1 MVSRGGP
8 EQRPFPLGRKLSS
21 AGTFFRYAARQKIGD
36 RIGQA
41 GTLFTGAPLFLTH
54 EPDLPE
60 DRLATY
66 EGAWVVR
73 DVNGRIFNRFTAEDK
88 ARDWARPKGI
98 TLRDGTKIFTAEQKA
113 AMAGTPVEAQAAAAT
128 PTPAP
133 SMATASEAPV
143 TPRPRVE
150 PVGAVPAQIKIA
162 SADIYIDKS
171 SVVGDRRPIERGH
184 RGVER
189 RRPSARRL
197 LT

>member
-1 MVSRGGP
+1 MVSRGSP

-21 AGTFFRYAARQKIGD
+21 AGSFFRYAARQKIGD

-41 GTLFTGAPLFLTH
+41 GTLLTGAPLFLTH

-60 DRLATY
+60 DRLSTY

-98 TLRDGTKIFTAEQKA
+98 TLRDGSKIFTRDQKA
-113 AMAGTPVEAQAAAAT
+113 AMVATPVEAQAAAAT
-128 PTPAP
+128 PMPTP
-133 SMATASEAPV
+133 STVTASEPPI
-143 TPRPRVE
+143 TPRPKVE
-150 PVGAVPAQIKIA
+150 PVGIEAQIHIA
-162 SADIYIDKS
+162 NADIFIDKS
-171 SVVGDRRPIERGH
+171 SVMGNRRPIERGH
-184 RGVER
+184 RGIER

-197 LT
+197 LS

>member
-21 AGTFFRYAARQKIGD
+21 ASSFFRYAARQKIGD

-41 GTLFTGAPLFLTH
+41 GTLLTGAPLFLTH

-60 DRLATY
+60 DRLSTY

-98 TLRDGTKIFTAEQKA
+98 TLRDGSKIFTTEQKA
-113 AMAGTPVEAQAAAAT
+113 AMVATPVEAQAAAAT
-128 PTPAP
+128 PMPTP
-133 SMATASEAPV
+133 STATVSEPPITV
-143 TPRPRVE
+143 RPKVE
-150 PVGAVPAQIKIA
+150 PVGTEAQIHIA
-162 SADIYIDKS
+162 NADIYLDRS
-171 SVVGDRRPIERGH
+171 NMVGGRRPIERGH
-184 RGVER
+184 RGIDR

-197 LT
+197 LS

>member
-21 AGTFFRYAARQKIGD
+21 ASTFFRYAARQKIGD

-41 GTLFTGAPLFLTH
+41 GTLLTGAPLFLTH

-98 TLRDGTKIFTAEQKA
+98 TLRDGTKIFTTEQKA
-113 AMAGTPVEAQAAAAT
+113 AMAKTPVEAQAAAAAPA
-128 PTPAP
+128 PTPSTATVSEP
-133 SMATASEAPV
+133 SITS
-143 TPRPRVE
+143 RPKVE
-150 PVGAVPAQIKIA
+150 PAGAEAQIHIA
-162 SADIYIDKS
+162 SADIYIDKP
-171 SVVGDRRPIERGH
+171 SVMGNRLPIERGH
-184 RGVER
+184 RGIER

>member
-88 ARDWARPKGI
+88 ARDWASTKGV
-98 TLRDGTKIFTAEQKA
+98 TLRDGSKIFTRDQKA
-113 AMAGTPVEAQAAAAT
+113 AMAETPVEAQAAAAT
-128 PTPAP
+128 PAP
-133 SMATASEAPV
+133 STATVGEPSITV
-143 TPRPRVE
+143 RPRVE
-150 PVGAVPAQIKIA
+150 PVGAMSAQIKIA
-162 SADIYIDKS
+162 NADIYIDKP